1 MDAVE
6 IVVPITIV
14 ETSGYVGPDRF
25 EAIVASQLAVVF
37 GGNLI
42 SGQTAVER
50 SFIHGGSRTGRFVG
64 VKRESGTSEGVEAR
78 HPTFYRTLGLRAE
91 TAFTLKQTIGAE
103 GHASVEVI
111 LSSFFSFADQ
121 ISFWPVLRQQAVRDS
136 RRFQCRGLVVVV
148 VVSWRLFERKFRRGT
163 IERHS
168 GQHGRWWCCW
178 WSRWWFCG
186 CCLRCC

>member
-1 MDAVE
+1 LDAVE

-25 EAIVASQLAVVF
+25 EAIVASQLALVF

-64 VKRESGTSEGVEAR
+64 VERESGASEGVQVR
-78 HPTFYRTLGLRAE
+78 HPPFYRTLGLRAE
-91 TAFTLKQTIGAE
+91 TAFTLKQTISAE
-103 GHASVEVI
+103 GHASEEVI
-111 LSSFFSFADQ
+111 LSSLLSFADQ

-148 VVSWRLFERKFRRGT
+148 VVVVVVVSRRLFERKFRRGT

-178 WSRWWFCG
+178 WSRRWFC
-186 CCLRCC
+186 